1 MNTKR
6 RVKKKTRNTFLLIF
20 KYIFLFFLG
29 GSIYYNIECLYRGWS
44 HISMFAVGGMSLVLI
59 GLTNELLEW
68 DWYFEAQVLIGL
80 VDVLIMEFVSGCIVN
95 LWLKLNIWDYSNQ
108 PGNILGQICPLFALI
123 WIPLIA
129 IAILLDD
136 CVRWFI
142 FGEEKPRYR
151 FAIVE
156 LIKKIKNKNADK

>member
-108 PGNILGQICPLFALI
+108 PGNILGQICLPFSLLWVLLSAC
-123 WIPLIA
+123 A
-129 IAILLDD
+129 IVIDD
-136 CVRWFI
+136 YERYWF
-142 FGEEKPRYR
+142 FGEEKPYYR
-151 FAIVE
+151 WKFKE
-156 LIKKIKNKNADK
+156 KK